1 MKKICIIPAR
11 GNSKRIKNKNIRL
24 FNQKPI
30 ISFAINAAKNSNLF
44 DHILV
49 STDSPKIA
57 ETAKEYGAEIPFIRP
72 INLSDDYTST
82 QSVIN
87 HGISQCENLG
97 MDFSYVCC
105 IYPCVPLLNPN
116 DLEKSFHILDI
127 FKDKFI
133 FPVAETSSNAYR
145 SLGIKE
151 NGSIYTLFSDF
162 ENHRTQDLEKT
173 FFDVG
178 MFYWGHKNTWKSGQH
193 FYKKSKGY
201 IIPKWK
207 AIDIDN
213 EEDWLLA
220 ELMYTNLERR
230 NKIENL

>member
-1 MKKICIIPAR
+1 MKNICIIPAR
-11 GNSKRIKNKNIRL
+11 GNSKRIKNKNIRS

-30 ISFAINAAKNSNLF
+30 ISFAINVAKRSNLF

-49 STDSPKIA
+49 STESSKIA
-57 ETAKEYGAEIPFIRP
+57 EIAKEHGAEIPFIRP

-87 HGISQCENLG
+87 HAISQCENLG
-97 MDFSYVCC
+97 MDFNYVCC

-116 DLEKSFHILDI
+116 DLEKSFEIINDLE
-127 FKDKFI
+127 DKFI
-133 FPVAETSSNAYR
+133 FPVAETPSNSYR
-145 SLGIKE
+145 SLGMKE
-151 NGSIYTLFSDF
+151 NESIYPLFSNF
-162 ENHRTQDLEKT
+162 ENLRTQDLEKT

-178 MFYWGHKNTWKSGQH
+178 QFYWGHKSIWKKAESI
-193 FYKKSKGY
+193 YKNSKGY

-213 EEDWLLA
+213 EEDWFLA

-230 NKIENL
+230 NKIEYL

>member
-57 ETAKEYGAEIPFIRP
+57 ETMKEYGAEIPFIRP

-173 FFDVG
+173 FLMLACFIGDIKIHGKVANI
-178 MFYWGHKNTWKSGQH
+178 FIKNQRG
-193 FYKKSKGY
+193 
-201 IIPKWK
+201 I
-207 AIDIDN
+207 
-213 EEDWLLA
+213 
-220 ELMYTNLERR
+220 
-230 NKIENL
+230 